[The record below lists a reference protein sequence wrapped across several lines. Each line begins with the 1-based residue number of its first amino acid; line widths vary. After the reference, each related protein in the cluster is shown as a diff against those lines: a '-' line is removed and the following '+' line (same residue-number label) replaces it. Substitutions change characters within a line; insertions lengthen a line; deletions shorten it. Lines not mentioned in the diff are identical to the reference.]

1 MNAYRY
7 CPLTKE
13 ECDGDK
19 CALYVE
25 YHGAGG
31 CALRGLIA
39 LERIAVALENR

>member
-7 CPLTKE
+7 CPLAQ
-13 ECDGDK
+13 DK
-19 CALYVE
+19 CRESDCALYVE